1 MKALL
6 NGTYGAALAL
16 WGYQILNWE
25 QTAAGG
31 ATGFK
36 NIRSYRDYSIV
47 YSDIFIGAYNFPYP

>member
-25 QTAAGG
+25 
-31 ATGFK
+31 
-36 NIRSYRDYSIV
+36 
-47 YSDIFIGAYNFPYP
+47 